1 MVIGAYIY
9 IYIYMYVYVSV
20 VSSNTYL
27 SGGFTQKKKK
37 KKILS
42 GGKTVGSELSEQWG
56 QDGV

>member
-1 MVIGAYIY
+1 MIDR
-9 IYIYMYVYVSV
+9 YIYMYEYVSV

-37 KKILS
+37 KNLS

>member
-1 MVIGAYIY
+1 
-9 IYIYMYVYVSV
+9 MYVYVSV

-27 SGGFTQKKKK
+27 SGGFTQKK